1 MVFSSFSFLFFF
13 LPLALV
19 YHILP
24 KNLKLRNIFL
34 LIISLAFYMYGEGNK
49 IVIMLLSIFISYITG
64 IGINKYPSYKKI
76 ILGIGVTVLISN
88 LFVFKY
94 LDFSINIFN
103 RVFHTEINSYNII
116 MPIGIS
122 FFTFQAISYM
132 VDVYRNTADSDSL
145 INVGLYISLFPQL
158 IAGPIVRFVTI
169 ADELKNRKTKFYEII
184 SGIDRFIVGFCMKIL
199 LANTFGKIADIGFN
213 LNLEHQLTSYM
224 AILSSISYTLQI
236 YYDFNAYSHMAI
248 GIGRIFGFHFEE
260 NFNYPYISKSVT
272 EFWRRWHISLSTFFR
287 DYVYFPL
294 GGSHRSDYRN
304 FFNLLIVWLLTG
316 LWHGAGLNFIF
327 WGLYYL
333 ILLILERKFTNK
345 KGLGIIPTF
354 IITVIGFTL
363 FRSESLGSFVNY
375 LKSFL
380 NFHGNNL
387 YYFLYYLK
395 QYKVEFLFGF
405 LFLSPYP
412 KNFVKKYL
420 PSFIRPILILIFI
433 LAILKLSLDDFNPFI
448 YFRF

>member
-1 MVFSSFSFLFFF
+1 
-13 LPLALV
+13 
-19 YHILP
+19 
-24 KNLKLRNIFL
+24 
-34 LIISLAFYMYGEGNK
+34 
-49 IVIMLLSIFISYITG
+49 
-64 IGINKYPSYKKI
+64 
-76 ILGIGVTVLISN
+76 
-88 LFVFKY
+88 
-94 LDFSINIFN
+94 
-103 RVFHTEINSYNII
+103 

-169 ADELKNRKTKFYEII
+169 ADELKNRKTRFYEII

-327 WGLYYL
+327 WGLYYF

-380 NFHGNNL
+380 NFHGKNL